1 VTVTAATL
9 RAMRRRA
16 ADNRRSAGRPR
27 NSLRAQLERA
37 ADDVERLAA
46 EVDRLRAGRTS

>member
-1 VTVTAATL
+1 MSVTTATL

-16 ADNRRSAGRPR
+16 AENRRSAGRPR
-27 NSLRAQLERA
+27 NSLRAQLVAA

-46 EVDRLRAGRTS
+46 EVERLREAAA